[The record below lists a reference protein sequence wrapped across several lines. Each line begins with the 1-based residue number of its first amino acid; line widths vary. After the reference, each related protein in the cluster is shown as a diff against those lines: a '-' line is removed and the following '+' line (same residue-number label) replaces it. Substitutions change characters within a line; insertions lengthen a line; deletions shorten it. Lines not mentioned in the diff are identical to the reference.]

1 MTVTVDA
8 EPRTSTP
15 VPQGR
20 GRWRLTLHRRV
31 FMPLNYWIGNPAPT
45 WNQTIVSELS
55 SAHDRKL
62 TQKWDGTA
70 ELAFSLDGRSDDAA
84 NILELAHDVYA
95 WRWSTELGRD
105 VCVFRGPIQQADD
118 TVTPERHAVTFTC
131 HDYLSMLER
140 RILTS
145 TLSWTNVDQDT
156 IVSNLLTWAA
166 WLVQSSSGTA
176 NFNTAGF
183 LPIQS
188 RPVDPSGNPRG
199 ASGQIRQRTYY
210 GNATY
215 LEQLDL
221 LSKVAGGFDY
231 DVQPEPEAGR
241 QGFTAGFDAFRVF
254 YPYQGSDRTAQLSFV
269 YGSNVASVQRSF
281 SSVDFANYVR
291 ELGNNSSADPNVAQ
305 LYAEAWTS
313 EATSTTPTVG
323 LWMLGNNLADINL
336 QTTLNEHAQGDI
348 GLTSLPAPTYTVGL
362 TPDTYRWGNPAMGD
376 NVPLIVQ
383 SGRLNINT
391 TVRVLGITYT
401 VGNDGQETVDL
412 TVGRPQPN
420 LRSAFHRITR
430 DINALTRR

>member
-1 MTVTVDA
+1 MRRTKIVATIGPASRDLETLTQMVAAGVDVVRLNFSHGTLEMHAENAELVRKAATNAGRQVAILQDLPGPKIRIGALRDDIAELKPGEELTLACGTNDVGDDRRISVSYAGLPAAVDA
-8 EPRTSTP
+8 GD
-15 VPQGR
+15 VIYLADGAI
-20 GRWRLTLHRRV
+20 RLRV
-31 FMPLNYWIGNPAPT
+31 
-45 WNQTIVSELS
+45 
-55 SAHDRKL
+55 
-62 TQKWDGTA
+62 
-70 ELAFSLDGRSDDAA
+70 
-84 NILELAHDVYA
+84 
-95 WRWSTELGRD
+95 
-105 VCVFRGPIQQADD
+105 
-118 TVTPERHAVTFTC
+118 
-131 HDYLSMLER
+131 
-140 RILTS
+140 
-145 TLSWTNVDQDT
+145 TNVDQDT

-166 WLVQSSSGTA
+166 WLVQSSSGAA

-188 RPVDPSGNPRG
+188 RAVDPSGNPRG

-241 QGFTAGFDAFRVF
+241 AGFTAGFDAFRVF

-291 ELGNNSSADPNVAQ
+291 ELGNN
-305 LYAEAWTS
+305 
-313 EATSTTPTVG
+313 
-323 LWMLGNNLADINL
+323 LADINL

-376 NVPLIVQ
+376 VVPLIVQ
-383 SGRLNINT
+383 SGRLNINP

-430 DINALTRR
+430 DINALTRW